1 MARLFGFSIEDN
13 EPLSQG
19 VVSPVPE
26 NNEDGTDHYLSS
38 GFFGSYVDIEGVYRT
53 EFDLIKR
60 YREMALHP
68 ECDSAIEDIVNEAIV
83 SDTNDTPIE
92 IELSNLNASDG
103 IKKKIRQE
111 FKYILSLLDF
121 DKKSH
126 EIYRNWYIDG
136 RLYYHKVIDLK
147 NPHEG
152 IQELRYIDPMK
163 MRYVR
168 QQKKSE
174 KDKYRVSNINSDNPM
189 DFEFPQI
196 EEYFVYSPKSTYPT
210 GNPSSMGGSQ
220 GIKMSKDSITYCTSG
235 LVDRNKGST
244 LSYLHKAIKSLNQ
257 LRMIED
263 SLVIYRLSR
272 APERRIFYI
281 DVGNLPKVKAEQ
293 YLRDVMMRYRNKL
306 VYDANTGEIRDDKKF
321 MSMLEDFWLPRREGG
336 RGTEISTL
344 PGGQNLGEIT
354 DIEYFKKKLYR
365 SLNVPPSRM
374 DGEGGFNLGRS
385 SEILRDEV
393 KFSKFVSRLRKR
405 FSYMFHDMLR
415 TQLILKNIIT
425 PKDWDLMEE
434 HIQYDFL
441 YDNHFAELKDAELL
455 NERLNMVQV
464 AEPYVGRY
472 FSQDY
477 LRRKILRQTDEEII
491 EQDKIMKKEIE
502 NGIIPDPNQPID
514 PNTGMP
520 LDQTSQMD
528 LGQPVMEPELNA
540 SSTEINAKPVEMPK
554 GGEI

>member
-1 MARLFGFSIEDN
+1 MAKLFGFSIEDT
-13 EPLSQG
+13 EPLSPNA
-19 VVSPVPE
+19 VSPVAP
-26 NNEDGTDHYLSS
+26 NDEDGVDHYASS

-53 EFDLIKR
+53 EFELIKR

-68 ECDSAIEDIVNEAIV
+68 EADSAIEDIVNEAVV
-83 SDTNDTPIE
+83 SDSNDVPVE

-103 IKKKIRQE
+103 IKKKIRSE
-111 FKYILSLLDF
+111 FKYILDLLDF
-121 DKKSH
+121 GKKSH

-136 RLYYHKVIDLK
+136 RIYYHKVIDLK
-147 NPHEG
+147 RPQDG
-152 IQELRYIDPMK
+152 ILDLRYIDAMK

-168 QQKKSE
+168 QEKKQE
-174 KDKYRVSNINSDNPM
+174 KDKYFNMNKMGQTDNPM
-189 DFEFPQI
+189 DYKWPEL
-196 EEYFVYSPKSTYPT
+196 EEYFIYNPKSQYPT
-210 GNPSSMGGSQ
+210 GNINATGASQ
-220 GIKMSKDSITYCTSG
+220 GIKLAKDAVTYCTSG
-235 LVDRNKGST
+235 LVDRNKGNT
-244 LSYLHKAIKSLNQ
+244 LSYLHKSIKSLNQ

-306 VYDANTGEIRDDKKF
+306 VYDANTGEIRDDKKY
-321 MSMLEDFWLPRREGG
+321 MAMLEDFWLPRREGG

-385 SEILRDEV
+385 SEILRDEL
-393 KFSKFVSRLRKR
+393 KFTKFVARLRKR
-405 FSYMFHDMLR
+405 FSKMFDDMLK
-415 TQLILKNIIT
+415 TQLILKNICT
-425 PKDWDLMEE
+425 PEDWEIMSE

-441 YDNHFAELKDAELL
+441 YDNHFSELKDSELL
-455 NERLNMVQV
+455 NERITTLQA
-464 AEPYVGRY
+464 AEPYVGTY

-477 LRRKILRQTDEEII
+477 VRRKILRQTDEEIL
-491 EQDKIMKKEIE
+491 EQDKLIEKEIKD
-502 NGIIPDPNQPID
+502 GTIPDPSIPVD
-514 PNTGMP
+514 PETGMP
-520 LDQTSQMD
+520 LDQSAAGMD
-528 LGQPVMEPELNA
+528 LGAPIMEPNLDG
-540 SSTEINAKPVEMPK
+540 TKDGGMTKLPK